1 MAVAI
6 RDVARQVVANLG
18 LDSGYELAAQWCGQR
33 YAELTARAKFRHLR
47 QYSQVYLPAPIN
59 VGTSTITLDNPV
71 VTLDSAALAA
81 CQSNQFFCWP
91 DGFTG
96 LFFRPQIGLTWYRI
110 ASANQQGGVGTLIL
124 ETPFAQDN
132 GFLFN
137 QSNPPPTVQTG
148 IPFYIIPR
156 YVQLDP
162 QARQLGVFV
171 CDFMY
176 RPLELVSEDELN
188 RRVAPN
194 RFLVW
199 AYPQFVAELN
209 SNLNLTGQP
218 KQVEIYPWPTQ
229 SVTMHY
235 TFWATPKILG
245 IEDYLPP
252 TIDPD
257 IVRSGA
263 MVDACNNRAGKAVRA
278 GNLQEAQYWTNLGN
292 QNETKFNQK
301 VGRAIRNDMGAEDL
315 AFTLQRN
322 GWRPPLDFD
331 PITTAF
337 DNFLARGF

>member
-1 MAVAI
+1 MAVAV

-18 LDSGYELAAQWCGQR
+18 LDSGYELASQWVGQR
-33 YAELTARAKFRHLR
+33 YAELCSRAKFRHLR
-47 QYSQVYLPAPIN
+47 QYGQIYLPAPIN
-59 VGTSTITLDNPV
+59 TGTVTVNLDSPVITLDA
-71 VTLDSAALAA
+71 TALAA
-81 CQSNQFFCWP
+81 CQANKWFHWP

-96 LFFRPQIGLTWYRI
+96 LFFRPQIGLSWYRI
-110 ASANQQGGVGTLIL
+110 AYAEANGTIVL

-137 QSNPPPTVQTG
+137 QSNPPLLVQTLV
-148 IPFYIIPR
+148 PFYILPR
-156 YVQLDP
+156 YVELDP

-188 RRVAPN
+188 RKAPS

-199 AYPQFVAELN
+199 AYPQYVAELN
-209 SNLNLTGQP
+209 SNLNATGAP

-235 TFWATPKILG
+235 TFWATPRILG

-257 IVRSGA
+257 IVRTGA
-263 MVDACNNRAGKAVRA
+263 MIDAANNMAGKAARM
-278 GNLQEAQYWTNLGN
+278 GNLDQAAYYRNVANQE
-292 QNETKFNQK
+292 ETKFNGK
-301 VGRAIRNDMGAEDL
+301 VNRAVRNDMGAEDL
-315 AFTLQRN
+315 AFTLKRS
-322 GWRPPLDFD
+322 GWHPPLDWD
-331 PITTAF
+331 PVVDAWT
-337 DNFLARGF
+337 NFLARGF

>member
-1 MAVAI
+1 MAIAV

-18 LDSGYELAAQWCGQR
+18 LDAGYELASQGVGQR
-33 YAELTARAKFRHLR
+33 YAELCARGKFRHLR
-47 QYSQVYLPAPIN
+47 QYGQVYLAAPIN
-59 VGTSTITLDNPV
+59 SGTVTIFLDNPV
-71 VTLDSAALAA
+71 VLLDSQALAT
-81 CQSNQFFCWP
+81 CQANPFFQWP

-96 LFFRPQIGLTWYRI
+96 LFFRPQTGLTWYKI

-137 QSNPPPTVQTG
+137 QSNPPPLVQAG
-148 IPFYIIPR
+148 IPFYILPR
-156 YVQLDP
+156 YVELAPD
-162 QARQLGVFV
+162 ARQLGVFV

-176 RPLELVSEDELN
+176 RPLDLVSEDELN
-188 RRVAPN
+188 RKAPN

-209 SNLNLTGQP
+209 SNLNATGAP

-235 TFWATPKILG
+235 TYWATPKLLG

-257 IVRSGA
+257 VVRSGA
-263 MVDACNNRAGKAVRA
+263 MVDMCNNRAGAAVRK
-278 GNLQEAQYWTNLGN
+278 GNLEEAAYWTNLGN
-292 QNETKFNQK
+292 QNETKFNSK
-301 VGRAIRNDMGAEDL
+301 VNRAIKNDMGAEDL
-315 AFTLQRN
+315 AFTLLRS
-322 GWRPPLDFD
+322 GWKPPIDWD
-331 PITTAF
+331 PIRNAF
-337 DNFLARGF
+337 DNFLARGY